1 MRGWVSAR
9 AAFGRSSPFHT
20 RCRLAV
26 RVSMPWV
33 QLGEL
38 GVRYM
43 DLQTSLMAFRMGLS
57 LIRRGRF
64 SSRAETVLGGGW
76 PEASATLV
84 CTSARIDQPATWAAA
99 ATFLASAVLSATM
112 P

>member
-1 MRGWVSAR
+1 
-9 AAFGRSSPFHT
+9 
-20 RCRLAV
+20 
-26 RVSMPWV
+26 MPCV

-43 DLQTSLMAFRMGLS
+43 ALQTSLMAFKMGLS

-64 SSRAETVLGGGW
+64 SSRAATELGGGW
-76 PEASATLV
+76 PEASATLL
-84 CTSARIDQPATWAAA
+84 CTSARADQAATWAAA
-99 ATFLASAVLSATM
+99 ATLPASAVLSTTM